1 MIQRGDILGVQ
12 WNPDKKVHRAIRM
25 GTYSDTIHIAIAVSS
40 NRCLEM
46 HLGGLRTVKITKHKN
61 IRVFRPPAPL
71 QNRIRYAIDITYDHY
86 QHARYGFW
94 QGIAQGL
101 KRKLGFWLPFSKKEV
116 ANCSE
121 VGAYYAEVIGCM
133 GIGDEN
139 KYDPGKLVD
148 HIFIKGWSEVSAKDS
163 P

>member
-1 MIQRGDILGVQ
+1 M
-12 WNPDKKVHRAIRM
+12 
-25 GTYSDTIHIAIAVSS
+25 
-40 NRCLEM
+40 
-46 HLGGLRTVKITKHKN
+46 
-61 IRVFRPPAPL
+61 
-71 QNRIRYAIDITYDHY
+71 
-86 QHARYGFW
+86 
-94 QGIAQGL
+94 
-101 KRKLGFWLPFSKKEV
+101 